1 MSTSEV
7 TESGKK
13 WEYIEIT
20 RKTEGF
26 LINDLN
32 DLGKEGWEL
41 VTVMFHKLA
50 GGGMGSADAWMAFL
64 KRPFSGHA
72 MKKMAG
78 LEKAHD
84 VAAPREGGAKDADDE
99 EDEDVFEL
107 AD

>member
-13 WEYIEIT
+13 WEYMEIT
-20 RKTEGF
+20 RKTEGY

-32 DLGKEGWEL
+32 DLGQEGWEL
-41 VTVMFHKLA
+41 VTVLFHKLS
-50 GGGMGSADAWMAFL
+50 GSGMGSADAWVAIL
-64 KRPFSGHA
+64 KRPFSGQT

-78 LEKAHD
+78 LEKARD
-84 VAAPREGGAKDADDE
+84 VAAPSEGAVEDADDG
-99 EDEDVFEL
+99 EDPEIFEL

>member
-1 MSTSEV
+1 MSASEV

-13 WEYIEIT
+13 WQYMEIT

-50 GGGMGSADAWMAFL
+50 GGGMASTDAWMAFL
-64 KRPFSGHA
+64 KRPFSGQA

-84 VAAPREGGAKDADDE
+84 VSAPREGAAEADDG
-99 EDEDVFEL
+99 EDEDIFEL